1 MYHNPGAG
9 GVTFLKTVE
18 LIINL
23 PTSKLNSTFTYLVP
37 PPYED
42 EAVFGKRVLVDF
54 GGRREEGYI
63 VGEGRHPIGEEM
75 KPILRVLDTD
85 TVFDQDLL
93 ALARWMADYYLCPL
107 ATALNLMVPKIL
119 RQKKGR
125 IYIAGID
132 ELEYEQL
139 VRQGTKLDADLMTQL
154 WESGGLN
161 HSQIL
166 KYINEALLRDWIE
179 QGYLISTGNYRLGRR
194 VSQRRSYILGDFD
207 PERNMPALHRRAPRQ
222 AAIMEMLLQNG
233 SLDEDTIRSNLP
245 LSSLKALLDKG
256 YIRVQ
261 QHQVPTPTE
270 VDLTGEQEW
279 AAARIKEALNSGA
292 RSEFLLF
299 GVTGSGKTEVYVQ
312 AAQSAIQQGRGVLV
326 LVPEIALTRQLV
338 DVFASRIPDLAVLHS
353 AMTAGERYEE
363 WCRIKSG
370 EARLV
375 LGARSAVFAPVPNLG
390 LIIMDEE
397 QESSYK
403 QEDNPRYHTREI
415 ARHRATQ
422 ESAVIVLGSATPSL
436 ETFHAAVTGSIQ
448 LLPLTSRIG
457 GGQMPQV
464 FIEDLKTAFKNDCR
478 GYLSPFLREKISA
491 NLDRGEQVILFIN
504 RRGYSPMTVCWEC
517 GSIATCPSCSVGMT
531 YHSDIGENVC
541 HYCNLHLP
549 AENRCPD
556 CGGTHLQLIGSGTQR
571 IEEYIRNVFPQAVVA
586 RLDADSSRR
595 KGAQK
600 SILDGMRRR
609 QIDILVGTQMVA
621 KGLDF
626 PNVSLVGVIDADG
639 MLNLPDFR
647 AGERCFQLLVQAA
660 GRAGRSQTQGE
671 VVIQTFNPN
680 HPIINLAAR
689 QDFQGFY
696 EYETDL
702 RRILGYPPFTRLLRL
717 VISGED
723 ESAVQDTAMAA
734 ASFIEEITD
743 ASEADITVI
752 GPASCPI
759 ARIRN
764 RHRHQLMV
772 KCRDPA
778 LLRSVAAY
786 IMARPPA
793 KHVRIDID
801 FDPISTL

>member
-1 MYHNPGAG
+1 
-9 GVTFLKTVE
+9 
-18 LIINL
+18 
-23 PTSKLNSTFTYLVP
+23 
-37 PPYED
+37 
-42 EAVFGKRVLVDF
+42 
-54 GGRREEGYI
+54 
-63 VGEGRHPIGEEM
+63 
-75 KPILRVLDTD
+75 
-85 TVFDQDLL
+85 
-93 ALARWMADYYLCPL
+93 
-107 ATALNLMVPKIL
+107 
-119 RQKKGR
+119 
-125 IYIAGID
+125 
-132 ELEYEQL
+132 
-139 VRQGTKLDADLMTQL
+139 
-154 WESGGLN
+154 
-161 HSQIL
+161 
-166 KYINEALLRDWIE
+166 
-179 QGYLISTGNYRLGRR
+179 
-194 VSQRRSYILGDFD
+194 
-207 PERNMPALHRRAPRQ
+207 
-222 AAIMEMLLQNG
+222 
-233 SLDEDTIRSNLP
+233 
-245 LSSLKALLDKG
+245 
-256 YIRVQ
+256 
-261 QHQVPTPTE
+261 
-270 VDLTGEQEW
+270 
-279 AAARIKEALNSGA
+279 
-292 RSEFLLF
+292 
-299 GVTGSGKTEVYVQ
+299 
-312 AAQSAIQQGRGVLV
+312 
-326 LVPEIALTRQLV
+326 
-338 DVFASRIPDLAVLHS
+338 
-353 AMTAGERYEE
+353 
-363 WCRIKSG
+363 
-370 EARLV
+370 
-375 LGARSAVFAPVPNLG
+375 
-390 LIIMDEE
+390 
-397 QESSYK
+397 
-403 QEDNPRYHTREI
+403 
-415 ARHRATQ
+415 
-422 ESAVIVLGSATPSL
+422 
-436 ETFHAAVTGSIQ
+436 
-448 LLPLTSRIG
+448 
-457 GGQMPQV
+457 MPQV

>member
-1 MYHNPGAG
+1 M
-9 GVTFLKTVE
+9 KTVE

-23 PTSKLNSTFTYLVP
+23 PTSKLNTTFTYLVP

-63 VGEGRHPIGEEM
+63 VAGDRRPAGEEL
-75 KPILRVLDTD
+75 KPILKVLDTD
-85 TVFDQDLL
+85 NVFDQGLL

-119 RQKKGR
+119 RHKKGR
-125 IYIAGID
+125 IYMAGID
-132 ELEYEQL
+132 ELEFEQL
-139 VRQGTKLDADLMTQL
+139 VRQGTKLDTSLMTHL
-154 WESGGLN
+154 WESGGLS

-166 KYINEALLRDWIE
+166 KHINEAQLQDWIE
-179 QGYLISTGNYRLGRR
+179 QGYLISTGTYRLGRR
-194 VSQRRSYILGDFD
+194 VSQPRSYRLGDFD
-207 PERNMPALHRRAPRQ
+207 VDSDMPALRKRAPRQ
-222 AAIMEMLLQNG
+222 AAILEMLLQNG
-233 SLDEDTIRSNLP
+233 SLDEGTRRSDLP
-245 LSSLKALLDKG
+245 PSSLKALLDKG
-256 YIRVQ
+256 YIRLE
-261 QHQVPTPTE
+261 QVPAAAPAE
-270 VDLTGEQEW
+270 VDLTSEQEW
-279 AAARIKEALNSGA
+279 AAARIRKALKSGA
-292 RSEFLLF
+292 RTEFLLF

-312 AAQSAIQQGRGVLV
+312 AARAAIQQGRGVLV

-353 AMTAGERYEE
+353 AMAAGERYEE
-363 WCRIKSG
+363 WRRIKTG

-375 LGARSAVFAPVPNLG
+375 LGARSAVFAPVSNLG

-403 QEDNPRYHTREI
+403 QEESPRYHTREV

-422 ESAVIVLGSATPSL
+422 ESAVMVLGSATPSL

-448 LLPLTSRIG
+448 LLPLASRIG
-457 GGQMPQV
+457 GGQMPRV
-464 FIEDLKTAFKNDCR
+464 FIEDLKTAFKNDSR
-478 GYLSPFLREKISA
+478 GYLSPFLREKIGA

-517 GSIATCPSCSVGMT
+517 GSIAACPSCSVGMT

-549 AENRCPD
+549 VESCCPV
-556 CGGTHLQLIGSGTQR
+556 CEGTHLQLIGSGTQR
-571 IEEYIRNVFPQAVVA
+571 IEEHIRNVFPQAVVA

-600 SILDGMRRR
+600 SILDGMRRG

-660 GRAGRSQTQGE
+660 GRAGRSQIQGE
-671 VVIQTFNPN
+671 VVIQTFNPD
-680 HPIINLAAR
+680 HPIINLAAG

-696 EYETDL
+696 EYETNL
-702 RRILGYPPFTRLLRL
+702 RSILGYPPFTRLLRL

-723 ESAVQDTAMAA
+723 ESAVQDTAIKAA
-734 ASFIEEITD
+734 RFIEEIID
-743 ASEADITVI
+743 ASEANITVI

-786 IMARPPA
+786 IMARPSG
-793 KHVRIDID
+793 KHVRIDVD

>member
-9 GVTFLKTVE
+9 GVTLLKTVE

-125 IYIAGID
+125 IYVAGID
-132 ELEYEQL
+132 ELEYAQL

-154 WESGGLN
+154 WESGGLS

-166 KYINEALLRDWIE
+166 KYINEAQLRDWIE

-194 VSQRRSYILGDFD
+194 VSRTRSYILGDFD
-207 PERNMPALHRRAPRQ
+207 PDCNMPALHRRAPRQ

-245 LSSLKALLDKG
+245 PSSLKALLDKG

-778 LLRSVAAY
+778 LLRSIAAY